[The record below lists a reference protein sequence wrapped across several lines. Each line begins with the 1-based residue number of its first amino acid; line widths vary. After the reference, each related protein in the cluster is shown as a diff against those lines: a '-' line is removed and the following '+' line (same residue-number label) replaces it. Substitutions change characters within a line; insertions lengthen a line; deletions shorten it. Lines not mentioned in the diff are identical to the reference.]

1 MIPERVIVETESGPV
16 QGFTQDKVSF
26 YLGIP
31 YAAPPVGELRFAAPR
46 PLGRKWDARRPYD
59 ATYFRAEC
67 MQGKLH
73 NADRPKVLSE
83 DW

>member
-1 MIPERVIVETESGPV
+1 M

-31 YAAPPVGELRFAAPR
+31 YAAPPIGKRRFAAPR
-46 PLGRKWDARRPYD
+46 PLGRKWDKRQPYD